1 MDRETLKNLSVEEL
15 FQVGKESG
23 LDVYSLIDREELI
36 DFLVEQM
43 DLEDQGEPEKNKKR
57 KEKYFSIESGSK
69 GIKLRED
76 FPLPEHYSDTRIV
89 LLIRDPDWA
98 FAYWDIDP
106 KEVKSIAEKVD
117 SPQFLLRVY
126 EIEDGM
132 GDSGE
137 REFYFDIPIQITD
150 YSWYINVP
158 NRGSSYI
165 IDLGYT
171 DGENFVG
178 IATSNRIDTP
188 RGTIASEIDK
198 FWHSDWTD
206 NLIDLAGGNTI
217 VREQR
222 SAMIPRRVT
231 SLAVS
236 HYFYS
241 QDKLE

>member
-15 FQVGKESG
+15 FQIGKESG
-23 LDVYSLIDREELI
+23 LDVYSLVDREELI

-43 DLEDQGEPEKNKKR
+43 DLDDQGEPRKNKKR
-57 KEKYFSIESGSK
+57 KEKYFSIESVSK
-69 GIKLRED
+69 GMKIRED

-106 KEVKSIAEKVD
+106 KEVRAITDKVD

-126 EIEDGM
+126 EIEESM
-132 GDSGE
+132 GNSGE

-158 NRGSSYI
+158 NRGSTYMI
-165 IDLGYT
+165 ELGYAE
-171 DGENFVG
+171 GERFVPV
-178 IATSNRIDTP
+178 ATSNRISTP
-188 RGTIASEIDK
+188 RGAIASEIDN
-198 FWHSDWTD
+198 FWHSDYTD
-206 NLIDLAGGNTI
+206 NLINLAGGDTI

-222 SAMIPRRVT
+222 SARIPRRVT
-231 SLAVS
+231 SLAIS

-241 QDKLE
+241 QDRVE